1 MSQTGGASVSSHATR
16 GIVKQVLS
24 GDTVVIRG
32 QPCGG
37 PPPTRTIALSNI
49 LAPRLARR
57 GNPNVEG
64 SLDTVDEQICC
75 RRLLR
80 GSGCKLCLIPFSWEA
95 REFLRKLL
103 VGKEVKF
110 VVEHKATNR
119 EYGTIWVAANGCNVA
134 DQLLNEGLVEVR
146 QAGARPSD

>member
-64 SLDTVDEQICC
+64 SLDTVDE
-75 RRLLR
+75 
-80 GSGCKLCLIPFSWEA
+80 PFSWEA